1 MSAEYGPTLGGYL
14 LAFVIAAAA
23 VYFDAY
29 MNLAKSLL
37 RVPGVTVVHPSIL
50 ALCALCG
57 AVACI
62 AYGLTDPTGTDVIS
76 TAVTLKAQNPLL
88 RGVAVGATVLVLLR
102 SKLFNIQDSGF
113 GGEAVYTLLRSLA
126 MQAVNDYRTRK
137 RDRFLDLNINAAFAI
152 PTYFFRL
159 QHQIEASLT
168 TRPPEYQKRV
178 RDEIVAV
185 RPNAPR
191 SPMNR
196 NDPDW
201 ENYYRS
207 FTGICFDYCGPRIL
221 STFPGFRMR

>member
-1 MSAEYGPTLGGYL
+1 M

-57 AVACI
+57 AVARI